1 VLIALQV
8 HAPDRDSLRLALA
21 GLTAMNQAL
30 MARGRVPSLYQ
41 SGVRYRRESPDR
53 WSTADLVNA
62 RGFGD
67 CEDLSAWR
75 AAELRQAGEPAYAD
89 VRHVGGHQW
98 HAYVVRGDGRSE
110 DPSAA
115 LGMRSKRRR
124 RKKG

>member
-1 VLIALQV
+1 V
-8 HAPDRDSLRLALA
+8 HAPDRASLKLALA

-30 MARGRVPSLYQ
+30 MARGRVPALYA

-53 WSTADLVNA
+53 WSTADLVAA

-89 VRHVGGHQW
+89 VRRVSAHQW
-98 HAYVVRGDGRSE
+98 HAYVVRGDGSLE
-110 DPSAA
+110 DPSRA
-115 LGMRSKRRR
+115 LGMRPRRR
-124 RKKG
+124 RRGKR